1 MAKNQ
6 GRRYQQLMSPALKFY
21 NIYIGIIKNFTYN
34 STFLPPSTNSPFT
47 T

>member
-21 NIYIGIIKNFTYN
+21 NIYIGIIKT
-34 STFLPPSTNSPFT
+34 
-47 T
+47 